1 MKWFAFSAWLEIIA
15 RVFEGFEVR
24 EDFAPAWM
32 QNPYTG
38 RRLKLDRYYPELGI
52 ALRFVGGMRTQS
64 RRVSDEE
71 VEEEEN
77 RDAVREWLC
86 RRQGVTLVRIDPEH
100 PDPRQQ
106 VGYLRAALSRTSR
119 ILAQSDMPLEYK
131 QGLAPR
137 IAEARRRCDEI
148 ARRLNRPEDL
158 QMFAELWQDR
168 QYAALAA
175 STAEPAHA
183 PAPEELER
191 YRAGM
196 AVHHI
201 VLGHGVVEEV
211 VPEKGDVRV
220 VVRFDDGQ
228 VRQFLASL
236 VGDKLLPT

>member
-1 MKWFAFSAWLEIIA
+1 MKWSAFSAWLEIIS

-64 RRVSDEE
+64 RRISDEE

-106 VGYLRAALSRTSR
+106 IGYLRAALSRTSR

-148 ARRLNRPEDL
+148 ARRLTRPEDL

-168 QYAALAA
+168 GYRALAA
-175 STAEPAHA
+175 STAEPAR
-183 PAPEELER
+183 PSAPEALDR

-196 AVHHI
+196 SVHHAF
-201 VLGHGVVEEV
+201 LGHGVVEEV

-236 VGDKLLPT
+236 VGDKLLPA

>member
-1 MKWFAFSAWLEIIA
+1 MKWSAFSAWLEIIS

-64 RRVSDEE
+64 RRISDEE

-106 VGYLRAALSRTSR
+106 IGYLRAALSRTSR

-131 QGLAPR
+131 QGLAPC

-148 ARRLNRPEDL
+148 ARRLTRPEDL

-168 QYAALAA
+168 EYRALAA
-175 STAEPAHA
+175 STAEPAR
-183 PAPEELER
+183 PSAPEALER

-196 AVHHI
+196 SVHHAF
-201 VLGHGVVEEV
+201 LGHGVVEKV

-236 VGDKLLPT
+236 VGDKLLPA